1 MRRSIDMGSSMCEES
16 GGEKERKEAGALR
29 VVLLCHQGL
38 DASDR
43 LLWLLRLLLLLLGGF
58 HFGCWYVVH
67 YGKNPLIR
75 WIHQL
80 VSSGGLILLSLNYQH
95 KGTKTTVTLL
105 AHMSHQ
111 PMMRSTLA
119 YSLSSSSHQDK
130 WSSQM
135 PPMRTF
141 RYLTTQEF
149 HTCHFYK
156 RGFTYD

>member
-43 LLWLLRLLLLLLGGF
+43 LLWLLRLLLLGGF

-119 YSLSSSSHQDK
+119 YYSLSSPSHQDK

>member
-43 LLWLLRLLLLLLGGF
+43 LLWLLRLLLLGGF